1 MMEPE
6 MCLWLVRLLGVSAI
20 CLGALAVPAH
30 ASPEWIITRMGNVVR
45 ADVTWDQVRSQMLPA
60 FYQSNPDERGVS
72 PQGIDNL
79 RRITAARQRSQ
90 VITQILNYD
99 LDGDGNVTKDEI
111 IAAMQPRA
119 RQLIPANGV
128 QLEPTPQQVRLQL
141 DRLVSDAL
149 KPDTDGDGVITAAEI
164 QQEAQKHVDQA
175 SLGWQQSATQ
185 FVPMTLDADGDG
197 AVSLAEYEAALRQQ
211 FDAIDQDRDGR
222 VSADEFVN
230 FTKRLNEAR
239 QAEQRARE
247 ARARKARFEA
257 AVAGCDVPAAPAG
270 ARLILLGAGQGKALS
285 NAWIGTEDRVTSV
298 TTLEI
303 APGREPLYLA
313 LTSGGAMIWDIVGA
327 TERIAGIVAHAETA
341 ADKAGDGRAQQRV
354 AAVNAA
360 GPQRSGKPLVGV
372 IGVPRETIRF
382 TAHTGCLVPAS
393 EATMKDGS
401 AQEMAAL
408 LLGRAADEIGG
419 EHNAATF
426 RVPAARHYPD
436 RPVRNAMPLPKEG
449 LGEALWREVQEDYP
463 AGIAQIE
470 VESVISAHPVQRYTV
485 LPGRAGLAALVD
497 AGALTI
503 AGTSRGIRINGG
515 DFKPFTS
522 PNKFRITEKI
532 RLPAGAA
539 GTFILPRDMP
549 VPEGDVSQA
558 CVLSETDTK
567 PVSGSRA
574 GCS

>member
-1 MMEPE
+1 MR
-6 MCLWLVRLLGVSAI
+6 LRLVRLLGVSAI
-20 CLGALAVPAH
+20 CIGVLAVPAQ
-30 ASPEWIITRMGNVVR
+30 ASSEWIIVRMGNVLR
-45 ADVTWDQVRSQMLPA
+45 ADVTWEQVRSQMLVA

-79 RRITAARQRSQ
+79 RRVAVAQQRSQ
-90 VITQILNYD
+90 VIAQILRYD

-111 IAAMQPRA
+111 TAVMQPRA
-119 RQLIPANGV
+119 RQMIQINGV

-164 QQEAQKHVDQA
+164 AQEAQKLADQA
-175 SLGWQQSATQ
+175 SLGWQQNATQ
-185 FVPMTLDADGDG
+185 FIPMTLDADGDG
-197 AVSLAEYEAALRQQ
+197 AVSLAEYEAAMREQ

-222 VSADEFVN
+222 VSAGEFAD
-230 FTKRLNEAR
+230 FGKRLNEAR
-239 QAEQRARE
+239 QAEQRARD
-247 ARARKARFEA
+247 ARARKLRFEA
-257 AVAGCDVPAAPAG
+257 AMAGCDVPAAPAG

-285 NAWIGTEDRVTSV
+285 NAWIGTQDRMTSV

-313 LTSGGAMIWDIVGA
+313 LTSGGAMIWDIVGV

-341 ADKAGDGRAQQRV
+341 VDTGNDSRARQRV
-354 AAVNAA
+354 AAVNGAA
-360 GPQRSGKPLVGV
+360 PQRNGKPLVGV
-372 IGVPRETIRF
+372 MGVARETIRF

-436 RPVRNAMPLPKEG
+436 RPVRNAMRLPKEG
-449 LGEALWREVQEDYP
+449 PGEVLWREVEEDYP
-463 AGIAQIE
+463 AGIAQIDA
-470 VESVISAHPVQRYTV
+470 ESVISAHPVQRYTV
-485 LPGRAGLAALVD
+485 LPHRAGLAQLVD

-522 PNKFRITEKI
+522 PNKFRIAEKV
-532 RLPAGAA
+532 RLPVDAGAA
-539 GTFILPRDMP
+539 GTFILPRGIP
-549 VPEGDVSQA
+549 VPEGDLGQA
-558 CVLSETDTK
+558 CVVSETDMK